1 MAAHHLSSDT
11 PHIVTVPGQF
21 PPAKVWHAMS
31 PEKWNSLKKSQHL
44 RNTRIHS
51 ERSMILP
58 LPPHWF
64 LEKGYVT
71 LQLKLRHLEAK

>member
-44 RNTRIHS
+44 RVRIHS
-51 ERSMILP
+51 EGSMILP
-58 LPPHWF
+58 PYEFGQPYKQTSFVL
-64 LEKGYVT
+64 T
-71 LQLKLRHLEAK
+71 LILAA

>member
-1 MAAHHLSSDT
+1 MEAHHLSSDT

-58 LPPHWF
+58 PMNLVSLISKHP
-64 LEKGYVT
+64 LS
-71 LQLKLRHLEAK
+71 